1 MLLGLAIRDIVLID
15 RLDLAFAPGLSVLTG
30 ETGAGKSIL
39 LDALGLA
46 LGARADAG
54 LLRRGAAQA
63 SVTAEFDLPPRHP
76 AAALL
81 AEQGLE
87 VEGNLLLRRQI
98 GADGRSRA
106 FINDQPVGVG
116 LLRQIGDG
124 LVEIVGQFEQHGLL
138 DPATHGEMLDA
149 HGGHDTAS
157 TAAAWRAWQEA
168 SAARAAAE
176 AEIEAARR
184 DEAYLRHAAE
194 ELAAIKPEPG
204 EEAGLAEQRSLM
216 MHRAKLGEAL
226 EAALE
231 DLGGQR
237 GGETLLNQA
246 RRRLD
251 RISDKAGGRLD
262 PAVAAL
268 DRAQAELT
276 EAVEQLNR
284 LARDLD
290 ADPRRLEKLEERLF
304 ALRDLARKHNV
315 AVDDLAALAERFD
328 AQLARLDDR
337 SGALA
342 GLGKAEALARQAYID
357 AAERLSAARR
367 KTATKLDKAVLAEL
381 APLKL
386 EKAGF
391 ATRLERLAEPQWGPR
406 GQDRMAFEVATNPG
420 AAPGPIG
427 RIASGGELARF
438 LLALKVVLA
447 ASGSAP
453 TMVFDEV
460 DSGIGG
466 ATAAAVGERLARLS
480 RSRQLL
486 VVTHSPQVAAQAT
499 HHWRVEKS
507 RGKAGNLTG
516 VVALDGPARRE
527 EIARMLSG
535 ATVSDEARAAADRL
549 IAAGGGA

>member
-149 HGGHDTAS
+149 HGGHDTAG

-184 DEAYLRHAAE
+184 DEAFLRHAAE

-342 GLGKAEALARQAYID
+342 GLAKAEVLARQAYID
-357 AAERLSAARR
+357 AAERLSATRR
-367 KTATKLDKAVLAEL
+367 KTAAKLDKAVLAEL

-386 EKAGF
+386 EKASF

-406 GQDRMAFEVATNPG
+406 GQDRIAFEVATNPG

-447 ASGSAP
+447 GSGSAP

-480 RSRQLL
+480 AKRQLL

-507 RGKAGNLTG
+507 SGKAGNLTG

>member
-54 LLRRGAAQA
+54 LLRPGAAQA
-63 SVTAEFDLPPRHP
+63 SVTAEFELPARHG
-76 AAALL
+76 ALALL
-81 AEQGLE
+81 AEHGLD
-87 VEGNLLLRRQI
+87 VDGSLLLRRQI

-116 LLRQIGDG
+116 LLRQLGDG

-138 DPATHGEMLDA
+138 DPATHAEMLDA
-149 HGGHDTAS
+149 HGGHDAAAV
-157 TAAAWRAWQEA
+157 AAAWRAWQGAKEA
-168 SAARAAAE
+168 RVAAE
-176 AEIEAARR
+176 AEIAAARR

-194 ELAAIKPEPG
+194 ELAAMKPEPG
-204 EEAGLAEQRSLM
+204 EEVLLAEQRSLL
-216 MHRAKLGEAL
+216 MHRAKLEEAL
-226 EAALE
+226 QAALG
-231 DLGGQR
+231 DLAGER
-237 GGETLLNQA
+237 GGENLLNQA

-251 RISDKAGGRLD
+251 RLSDKAGGRLD

-284 LARDLD
+284 LARDLN

-304 ALRDLARKHNV
+304 GLRDLARKHNV
-315 AVDDLAALAERFD
+315 AVDELAALAERIG
-328 AQLARLDDR
+328 AQIARLDDR

-342 GLGKAEALARQAYID
+342 ALVRAEALARQSYVE
-357 AAERLSAARR
+357 AAERLSRERR
-367 KTATKLDKAVLAEL
+367 KTAARLDKAVRAEL

-386 EKAGF
+386 DKAQF
-391 ATRLERLAEPQWGPR
+391 ATRIETLEENQWGPR
-406 GQDRMAFEVATNPG
+406 GAERIAFEVATNPG

-447 ASGSAP
+447 ASGGAP
-453 TMVFDEV
+453 TLVFDEV

-480 RSRQLL
+480 RGRQLM
-486 VVTHSPQVAAQAT
+486 VVTHSPQVAAQAD
-499 HHWRVEKS
+499 HHWRVEKHTTKGAAVT
-507 RGKAGNLTG
+507 R
-516 VVALDGPARRE
+516 VVALDGAARRE

-549 IAAGGGA
+549 IAAGTAP